1 MLPEGPF
8 VESTWE
14 LNFKMIKRW
23 LQASGAEFW
32 LPLPLVAVM
41 FWFGSSVLT
50 AQELQQSQP
59 TETKLQADTQLKAV
73 VSVNILLINA
83 VINRNQNIT
92 QVKVETAES
101 ILKRMELEL
110 ATTDPKQIEE
120 AIATELQ
127 LSRQDI
133 RQLVRYEIIE

>member
-1 MLPEGPF
+1 
-8 VESTWE
+8 
-14 LNFKMIKRW
+14 MIKRW

-32 LPLPLVAVM
+32 LPLPLVAMV
-41 FWFGSSVLT
+41 FWLGCRILT

-59 TETKLQADTQLKAV
+59 TATKLQADTQFKAV

-110 ATTDPKQIEE
+110 ATTNPEQVED

-127 LSRQDI
+127 LSRQEI

>member
-1 MLPEGPF
+1 MRITEHRSRAI
-8 VESTWE
+8 E
-14 LNFKMIKRW
+14 RW

-32 LPLPLVAVM
+32 LPLPLVAMV
-41 FWFGSSVLT
+41 FWLGSSILT
-50 AQELQQSQP
+50 AHELQQSQP
-59 TETKLQADTQLKAV
+59 IATKLQADTQLKAV

-110 ATTDPKQIEE
+110 ATTDPSQIEA

-127 LSRQDI
+127 LSQQEV

>member
-1 MLPEGPF
+1 M
-8 VESTWE
+8 S
-14 LNFKMIKRW
+14 KRW

-32 LPLPLVAVM
+32 LPLPLVAMV
-41 FWFGSSVLT
+41 FWLGSSLLT

-59 TETKLQADTQLKAV
+59 TATKLQADTQLKAV

-83 VINRNQNIT
+83 IINRSQSLT

-101 ILKRMELEL
+101 VLKRMELEL
-110 ATTDPKQIEE
+110 LTTDPSEIEA

-127 LSRQDI
+127 LSPQDV

>member
-1 MLPEGPF
+1 
-8 VESTWE
+8 
-14 LNFKMIKRW
+14 MIKSW

-32 LPLPLVAVM
+32 LPLPLVAMV
-41 FWFGSSVLT
+41 FWLGSSMLT

-59 TETKLQADTQLKAV
+59 TAMKLQADTQLKAV

-83 VINRNQNIT
+83 VVNRNQNIT

-101 ILKRMELEL
+101 VLKRLELEL
-110 ATTDPKQIEE
+110 ATTDPSQIEA
-120 AIATELQ
+120 AIAKELQ
-127 LSRQDI
+127 LSQQEV

>member
-1 MLPEGPF
+1 
-8 VESTWE
+8 
-14 LNFKMIKRW
+14 MIKRW

-32 LPLPLVAVM
+32 LPLPVVAIA
-41 FWFGSSVLT
+41 FWLGSSILT

-59 TETKLQADTQLKAV
+59 TATKLQADTQLKAV

-92 QVKVETAES
+92 QVKVETADS
-101 ILKRMELEL
+101 VLKRMELEL
-110 ATTDPKQIEE
+110 VTTDPSQIEA
-120 AIATELQ
+120 AIANELQ
-127 LSRQDI
+127 LSRQDV

>member
-1 MLPEGPF
+1 MEEHRSR
-8 VESTWE
+8 V
-14 LNFKMIKRW
+14 IKRW

-32 LPLPLVAVM
+32 LPLPVVAIA
-41 FWFGSSVLT
+41 FWLGSSILT

-59 TETKLQADTQLKAV
+59 TATKLQADTQLKAV

-92 QVKVETAES
+92 QVKVETADS
-101 ILKRMELEL
+101 VLKRMELEL
-110 ATTDPKQIEE
+110 ATTDPSQIEA
-120 AIATELQ
+120 AIANELQ
-127 LSRQDI
+127 LSRQDV